1 MNNRAVD
8 QQIIRETNQ
17 YMILELIQKNKSV
30 TRAFLS
36 SKLNLSAPSVSSN
49 IEKLMHKEVL
59 VEKGTDKS
67 GVEKLGRKGILI
79 ELNKNFV
86 YMLSVDLSSTQLKI
100 AISNIYEEII
110 GYEELDII
118 EDEHASSIYQKIIC
132 SINDALKKYQ
142 INKETLGIIIVGTPG
157 VINEDTGEM
166 KYIPQFVG
174 WEEINIKERLEEI
187 YKVKVLVRN
196 DINLITIGEAKYG
209 IGKDVNNFLH
219 INVEL
224 GVGAGLILNRKLYS
238 GSHFASGEV
247 GYMVTGIQELGK
259 VKQQGSLESLIA
271 IPQIKKNIARALGKK
286 KEEITIEIINQFY
299 KENNEAVLSEIG
311 RIAQILAATIINI
324 SALLDL
330 ELIVLG
336 GTITRLDV
344 ELIERIQGYV
354 GNMLPF
360 APDIKFSQL
369 ENSDCAKGAFSIG
382 VEQILKDL
390 VKNQK

>member
-1 MNNRAVD
+1 MNNKAVD

-17 YMILELIQKNKSV
+17 YLMLDLIQKNKSV

-36 SKLNLSAPSVSSN
+36 GKLNLSPPSVSSN
-49 IEKLMHKEVL
+49 IEKLIHKEVL
-59 VEKGTDKS
+59 IEKGIDKS
-67 GVEKLGRKGILI
+67 GKEKLGRKGILI
-79 ELNKNFV
+79 EFNRNFV

-110 GYEELDII
+110 GNETLDII
-118 EDEHASSIYQKIIC
+118 EDDYATSIYKKIISSI
-132 SINDALKKYQ
+132 NNALKKYG
-142 INKETLGIIIVGTPG
+142 IKKETLGLIIVGSPG

-166 KYIPQFVG
+166 KYIPQFTG
-174 WEEINIKERLEEI
+174 WEDINIKERLEEF

-209 IGKDVNNFLH
+209 IGKDVNDFLH

-247 GYMVTGIQELGK
+247 GYMVTCVQELGK

-271 IPQIKKNIARALGKK
+271 IPQIKKNIAKALGKK
-286 KEEITIEIINQFY
+286 KEEITIEKINQLY
-299 KENNEAVLSEIG
+299 KENNEVVLSEIE
-311 RIAQILAATIINI
+311 RVAQVLSAAIINI

-330 ELIVLG
+330 QLIVLG

-344 ELIERIQGYV
+344 ELIERIQVYV
-354 GNMLPF
+354 SNMLPF
-360 APDIKFSQL
+360 VPDIKFSQL

-382 VEQILKDL
+382 AEQILKEL
-390 VKNQK
+390 VEK